1 MPLWPI
7 KTKPIEMRDSE
18 AEPHI
23 QAHRLPIRVQYFET
37 DGQGRVHN
45 SQYLNYFERGR
56 VEMLRAMGISYR
68 EVERTGLMLVVR
80 NMQVNFHVPA
90 QFDDELELITSL
102 RHSHGARVEHGYR
115 LVKPS
120 NGDKESTVIVTG
132 HSVIACIDRDG
143 KVRRLPKE
151 LQVLKS
157 ELNS

>member
-1 MPLWPI
+1 
-7 KTKPIEMRDSE
+7 
-18 AEPHI
+18 
-23 QAHRLPIRVQYFET
+23 
-37 DGQGRVHN
+37 
-45 SQYLNYFERGR
+45 
-56 VEMLRAMGISYR
+56 
-68 EVERTGLMLVVR
+68 MLVVR